1 MERLKD
7 VIEKIHDKPIKESVQ
22 PIEYLDYLASE
33 QKAEGEVN
41 EDELDAVFI
50 EDEEDEWALKN
61 MQW

>member
-1 MERLKD
+1 MERLKE

-50 EDEEDEWALKN
+50 EDEEDE
-61 MQW
+61 